1 MKAKPQDLIVYI
13 AAAVLVVTAAA
24 YHLRKW
30 NNTTLDISQ
39 SELNGLCQSVTGCE
53 SAKLGWAADR
63 KQSTI
68 SLKAT
73 IVASKKNKNTGTEE
87 PVEQSVRQLVESK
100 QTWLDAG
107 LDNLKVEVR
116 YE

>member
-39 SELNGLCQSVTGCE
+39 RELNGLCQSVTGCK

-63 KQSTI
+63 KQSPL
-68 SLKAT
+68 SLQAT
-73 IVASKKNKNTGTEE
+73 LVASTKHKTTGIQEA
-87 PVEQSVRQLVESK
+87 VEQS
-100 QTWLDAG
+100 
-107 LDNLKVEVR
+107 
-116 YE
+116 

>member
-39 SELNGLCQSVTGCE
+39 SELNGLCQSVTGCK

-68 SLKAT
+68 SLDQAQKVYNF
-73 IVASKKNKNTGTEE
+73 IFNNKNLPED
-87 PVEQSVRQLVESK
+87 PVS
-100 QTWLDAG
+100 
-107 LDNLKVEVR
+107 
-116 YE
+116 